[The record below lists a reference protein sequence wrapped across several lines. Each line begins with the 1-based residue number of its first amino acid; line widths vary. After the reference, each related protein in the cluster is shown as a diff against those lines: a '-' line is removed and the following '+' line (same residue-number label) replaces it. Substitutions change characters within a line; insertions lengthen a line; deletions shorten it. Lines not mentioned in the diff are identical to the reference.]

1 MACLM
6 FQKTI
11 VRMTRFDFSVT
22 VSDVIDI
29 FAISKRE
36 VQIRPTFIVR
46 EIPVTFWSLIL
57 KCLIPYDTSVF
68 WISILM
74 IIWTLIGRTEMRVG
88 IRPPRI
94 PGQYFDWEVFDE
106 LFNSGDYPFY
116 FLSGKLTRIV
126 FSIFQKGP
134 LPAMYTSFLLTAL
147 LTPSD
152 SAPDQGDLNRV
163 RKRGSPSLH
172 FLHSLVRARACSQTD
187 VVHLIQSGR
196 YKLISDKSTWFAEEI
211 PRSNEKI
218 FADLRV
224 RRPKNNPIIDTVSD
238 ERMLSLKAITSIRR
252 SFKSHLS
259 SLYCDFNRSGPLS
272 SMISAAG
279 KCYTFVFTRDT
290 RFEWLPMPTPRLSAW
305 NELCSGITKFEAIVG
320 CHTSSNSKNGGN
332 YEQLFGSTKDQSSCP
347 RQIASA
353 RATFSQW
360 YTRNRLS
367 HERRWSCNYAP
378 SNLISSEPC
387 NNAVCVAGIGNFTID
402 KWLEVVDR
410 RKETGNYNSTWHNV
424 PPLIPRDNIAT
435 YRSSMDT
442 TRPLRILVA
451 PSGIDANGSCPY
463 YPEFSPS
470 VDCAYPGW
478 CLEIID
484 VLLRSG
490 NISHEFIVDRDT
502 GYLDWGTYQDNG
514 SFSGVLGRINSGEV
528 DMSCLLFQKSV
539 IRLANFDFS
548 VSVSE
553 IRPTFI
559 VREIPVTLWSL
570 ILLCLRPYDT
580 YVWIGMLIALIVQMF
595 VWSAIGKTEML
606 VGFRPRRLNGNYFSW
621 DVFDEMFNGGDH
633 PFHFISGKLARLVF
647 TIFQKG
653 LLQAMYTA
661 FLLTALLTPV
671 DIVPI
676 KSQTDAVNLI
686 KSGRYKLISDRSKWF
701 AQEIKLST
709 ERSFVDLREATKI
722 NPIVDLL
729 SEDQALGL
737 VSQGGYIFQTQDDDS
752 SMIAAAGKCYT
763 FVFTKD
769 MPFRSAH
776 FVFKRGSPW
785 VNILNAEIMKN
796 YPYIDQNRH
805 FRQPKCPPGEFAT
818 PGATDPLNFW
828 SVSGIFM
835 LATCG
840 LIISMI
846 ILIVEMAVS
855 YLINSFL
862 FTQQVAMPITLTSS
876 DDKSFSVDR
885 LVIKHAGTIETLIST
900 MGLEDSEEA
909 SMPIPLPNV
918 TGPVLELVI
927 KWLDH
932 HKEDPVKE
940 EKEDDGE
947 RRSDDIPQW
956 DQDFLKDKPQSVLF
970 DIFLA
975 ANYLDIKGLL
985 QTCCKTVANMI
996 KGKSPEEI
1004 RQHFNIKNDFT
1015 PEEEEQIR
1023 KENAWCEN

>member
-1 MACLM
+1 
-6 FQKTI
+6 
-11 VRMTRFDFSVT
+11 
-22 VSDVIDI
+22 
-29 FAISKRE
+29 
-36 VQIRPTFIVR
+36 
-46 EIPVTFWSLIL
+46 
-57 KCLIPYDTSVF
+57 
-68 WISILM
+68 
-74 IIWTLIGRTEMRVG
+74 
-88 IRPPRI
+88 
-94 PGQYFDWEVFDE
+94 
-106 LFNSGDYPFY
+106 
-116 FLSGKLTRIV
+116 
-126 FSIFQKGP
+126 
-134 LPAMYTSFLLTAL
+134 
-147 LTPSD
+147 
-152 SAPDQGDLNRV
+152 
-163 RKRGSPSLH
+163 
-172 FLHSLVRARACSQTD
+172 
-187 VVHLIQSGR
+187 
-196 YKLISDKSTWFAEEI
+196 
-211 PRSNEKI
+211 
-218 FADLRV
+218 
-224 RRPKNNPIIDTVSD
+224 
-238 ERMLSLKAITSIRR
+238 
-252 SFKSHLS
+252 
-259 SLYCDFNRSGPLS
+259 
-272 SMISAAG
+272 
-279 KCYTFVFTRDT
+279 
-290 RFEWLPMPTPRLSAW
+290 
-305 NELCSGITKFEAIVG
+305 
-320 CHTSSNSKNGGN
+320 
-332 YEQLFGSTKDQSSCP
+332 
-347 RQIASA
+347 
-353 RATFSQW
+353 
-360 YTRNRLS
+360 
-367 HERRWSCNYAP
+367 
-378 SNLISSEPC
+378 
-387 NNAVCVAGIGNFTID
+387 
-402 KWLEVVDR
+402 
-410 RKETGNYNSTWHNV
+410 
-424 PPLIPRDNIAT
+424 
-435 YRSSMDT
+435 MDT

-528 DMSCLLFQKSV
+528 DMSCLLFQKS
-539 IRLANFDFS
+539 
-548 VSVSE
+548 

-606 VGFRPRRLNGNYFSW
+606 FSW
-621 DVFDEMFNGGDH
+621 DVFDEMFNG
-633 PFHFISGKLARLVF
+633 GKLARLVF

-818 PGATDPLNFW
+818 PGATDPLN
-828 SVSGIFM
+828 
-835 LATCG
+835 
-840 LIISMI
+840 
-846 ILIVEMAVS
+846 
-855 YLINSFL
+855 LINSFL